1 MFVECAIAIEK
12 DLWATSTI
20 SEDYLKAL
28 NVMFG
33 NFPGLGT
40 T

>member
-1 MFVECAIAIEK
+1 MFIECTTPIEK

-28 NVMFG
+28 NVTFG
-33 NFPGLGT
+33 NFSGLGT